1 MTESASAATESKREG
16 GCLCG
21 AVRFEITLP
30 SKWCAHCHCSMCRR
44 AHGAGVVTW
53 FGVPEDRFRI
63 TAGEELLV
71 RFASSER
78 AWRGFCG
85 RCGSTM
91 LFGGERW
98 PGEVHVALA
107 NLEGELDRKPVANVY
122 WDVRVPWVEGIEHL
136 PKLGGEQGN
145 QPLKE

>member
-63 TAGEELLV
+63 TAGEELGA
-71 RFASSER
+71 RFRPAREVLEPTI
-78 AWRGFCG
+78 AWLR
-85 RCGSTM
+85 
-91 LFGGERW
+91 
-98 PGEVHVALA
+98 
-107 NLEGELDRKPVANVY
+107 
-122 WDVRVPWVEGIEHL
+122 
-136 PKLGGEQGN
+136 EQGLV
-145 QPLKE
+145 PPARE